1 MDTIRMI
8 IALAAQRNWTI
19 YQLNVKSAF
28 LHRELSEEV
37 FVEQPKGYDQKDNPH
52 KVYKPKKVLYGLK

>member
-1 MDTIRMI
+1 MI